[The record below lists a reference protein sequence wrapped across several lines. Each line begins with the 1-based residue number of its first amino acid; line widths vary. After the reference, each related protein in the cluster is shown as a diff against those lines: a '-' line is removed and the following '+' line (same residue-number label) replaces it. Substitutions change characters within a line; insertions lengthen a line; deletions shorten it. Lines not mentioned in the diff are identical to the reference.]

1 MDVLLSLKPLATAL
15 ILPSAL
21 LPLLIWAAMAWGW
34 RRAPVARAPLALA
47 ASAVMLLWLLS
58 CQGMAIWLSQHVLP
72 QVSATSPKALQQQG
86 VQALVV
92 LGGGVESNADEYQGP
107 TLPPDSLARLIYGV
121 HLAHST
127 GLPMAYSGGVGW
139 AGDASQMPEAQVA
152 TLTLA
157 RLHAPALRWQDSTSR
172 DTHENALRTAE
183 LLKAEGITRIALVTH
198 AWHMPR
204 SVRQFEAVGF
214 EVTPAPM
221 GFIRSDQHIVL
232 QWLPSGRGLRDSS
245 WVLREWLGLKLT

>member
-1 MDVLLSLKPLATAL
+1 MDALLSLKPLATAL
-15 ILPSAL
+15 ILPAAL
-21 LPLLIWAAMAWGW
+21 LPSLIGAAIAWGW
-34 RRAPVARAPLALA
+34 RRAPAARAPLALA
-47 ASAVMLLWLLS
+47 ASTVLLLWLLS

-72 QVSATSPKALQQQG
+72 QVSASSPQALQQQG
-86 VQALVV
+86 VQAIVV
-92 LGGGVESNADEYQGP
+92 LGGGVESSADEYQGP

-121 HLAHST
+121 HLTHST

-139 AGDASQMPEAQVA
+139 AGDASQMSEAQVA
-152 TLTLA
+152 ALTLA

-221 GFIRSDQHIVL
+221 GFIRSEQHLVL
-232 QWLPSGRGLRDSS
+232 QWLPSGRGLRDSG

>member
-1 MDVLLSLKPLATAL
+1 MDALLNLKPLATAL
-15 ILPSAL
+15 ILPAAL
-21 LPLLIWAAMAWGW
+21 VPLLIWGAMSWGW
-34 RRAPVARAPLALA
+34 RRAPAARAPLALA
-47 ASAVMLLWLLS
+47 ASMVLVLWLLS

-72 QVSATSPKALQQQG
+72 QVSATSPQTLQQQR
-86 VQALVV
+86 VQAIVV
-92 LGGGVESNADEYQGP
+92 LGGGVESDATEYQGP
-107 TLPPDSLARLIYGV
+107 ALPADSLARLIYAI
-121 HLAHST
+121 HLVHST

-139 AGDASQMPEAQVA
+139 AGDATHMPEAQVA
-152 TLTLA
+152 ALTLT
-157 RLHAPALRWQDSTSR
+157 RLHAPALHWQDSTSR

-183 LLKAEGITRIALVTH
+183 LLQAEGITRIALVTH

-221 GFIRSDQHIVL
+221 GFIRSDQHVVL

-245 WVLREWLGLKLT
+245 WVLREWLGLQLT